1 MAAGCSNN
9 TRMAWLSAVV
19 LGWVLVAAAGVEGSE
34 DQWATDPELLRAVE
48 ANGLG
53 GCTLQTWDPRQKT
66 RGTLPEGAGPLLIP
80 EGAVQW
86 SAAPSQAQWERPAF
100 LDAHGSSGA
109 EVRLPGGQRQSG
121 LVVRRATVAQ
131 YASEARAKANIESGA
146 EGLLF
151 GRAPESVLEAT
162 DGLRGPAPLANAG
175 LTSPVLSL
183 GASGSGLPFHNH
195 GGAWLSVLAGSKLV
209 VLLPPNPADQQRP
222 QPGWQTLQH
231 APPASW
237 AAADPA
243 TSGTKLGEAG
253 LSTNPTVRKRN
264 AGST

>member
-121 LVVRRATVAQ
+121 LVVRRATVERLSRAQ
-131 YASEARAKANIESGA
+131 VAS
-146 EGLLF
+146 
-151 GRAPESVLEAT
+151 V
-162 DGLRGPAPLANAG
+162 
-175 LTSPVLSL
+175 
-183 GASGSGLPFHNH
+183 AS
-195 GGAWLSVLAGSKLV
+195 
-209 VLLPPNPADQQRP
+209 
-222 QPGWQTLQH
+222 
-231 APPASW
+231 PPASCM
-237 AAADPA
+237 AASRRCAA
-243 TSGTKLGEAG
+243 SGTALMMSSAVMFC
-253 LSTNPTVRKRN
+253 SWSASVWSQAKR
-264 AGST
+264 